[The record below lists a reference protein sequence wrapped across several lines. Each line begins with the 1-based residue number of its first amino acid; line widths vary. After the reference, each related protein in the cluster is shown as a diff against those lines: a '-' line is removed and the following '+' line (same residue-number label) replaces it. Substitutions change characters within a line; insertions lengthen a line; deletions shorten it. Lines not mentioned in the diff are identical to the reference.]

1 MIHPVLKR
9 RFLGGNLVA
18 WGTYVAEHLADW
30 PWHVAKSKKES
41 IPIQETGYHVVN
53 DIMIYLYN
61 DTMIY

>member
-53 DIMIYLYN
+53 DIMI
-61 DTMIY
+61 